1 MELLQTN
8 VPVHPLLEK
17 INNRQRKKVFYGR
30 RQHKIKW
37 RKGVGSGNEVG
48 NGGSRSVRHNF
59 TEADARKNSL
69 GGWRWGVGEKGK
81 RPMPGMF
88 RKSQGNTSLLGS
100 LSRGFRN
107 RSILVK

>member
-8 VPVHPLLEK
+8 APVHLLLEK
-17 INNRQRKKVFYGR
+17 INNRQHKKVFYGR
-30 RQHKIKW
+30 QQHKIEW
-37 RKGVGSGNEVG
+37 RKGVRSGDGVG
-48 NGGSRSVRHNF
+48 NGGSRLVRHNF
-59 TEADARKNSL
+59 TEADVRKNSL
-69 GGWRWGVGEKGK
+69 GVWRWGVGEKGK

-88 RKSQGNTSLLGS
+88 RKSQANTSLLGS